1 MVLTGRNTVLIDR
14 LIGRVLAALWGARSA
29 PSTPVELA
37 PQGRP
42 TMRLERLTYSVE
54 EASRLLGISRSHAY
68 LLTETGEL
76 PCIRLGS
83 RKRIAALAIEQ
94 LIMTGVIQPGE
105 PQYYRNDNISSGS
118 ITINSSQKSGLNAGH
133 EKTGPVTIDEKESVF
148 IE

>member
-1 MVLTGRNTVLIDR
+1 M
-14 LIGRVLAALWGARSA
+14 WGARSA

-42 TMRLERLTYSVE
+42 TMRLDRLTYSVE

-94 LIMTGVIQPGE
+94 LIMTGVTQPA
-105 PQYYRNDNISSGS
+105 Y
-118 ITINSSQKSGLNAGH
+118 
-133 EKTGPVTIDEKESVF
+133 
-148 IE
+148 